1 MIIYIYKI
9 FTTYNNDKGI
19 VKNFIDNHDGG
30 NWYFIDQEDN
40 FSIYNFPNGGLED
53 YSNESFKFNYDKE
66 EEGYGTTLIQTRD
79 SEIINYMVDFEETY
93 LHNASFFSLQVIQP
107 HSSENETFYAMDTY
121 SMGNYEEGFYESA
134 FTDHSWS
141 TKEGEG
147 GLDDYFEGDIK
158 VSDLVSKAMNK

>member
-1 MIIYIYKI
+1 MSI
-9 FTTYNNDKGI
+9 
-19 VKNFIDNHDGG
+19 KNIKKNSQTR
-30 NWYFIDQEDN
+30 I
-40 FSIYNFPNGGLED
+40 
-53 YSNESFKFNYDKE
+53 
-66 EEGYGTTLIQTRD
+66 TRD
-79 SEIINYMVDFEETY
+79 SEKINYMFEFEERY